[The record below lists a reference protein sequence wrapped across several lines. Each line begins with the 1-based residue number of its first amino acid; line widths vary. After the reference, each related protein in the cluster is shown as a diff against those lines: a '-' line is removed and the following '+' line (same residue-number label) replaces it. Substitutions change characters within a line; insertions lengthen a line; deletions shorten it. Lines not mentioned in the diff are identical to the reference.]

1 MLEYKYK
8 VGNYVKFK
16 TKFTNSTNTFEERAG
31 TVAKITGFA
40 PPYTEPHYYI
50 NGSKDE
56 VFPETAFE
64 RLAKMA
70 DLRAAA
76 GGDLEGAT
84 ILYMSLNS

>member
-1 MLEYKYK
+1 MLDYKYK

-16 TKFTNSTNTFEERAG
+16 TKFPNLTCELKKRAG

-40 PPYTEPHYYI
+40 PPYDEPHYYI

-56 VFPETAFE
+56 IFPETAFE

-70 DLRAAA
+70 DLRAEA
-76 GGDLEGAT
+76 GGDPEVAT
-84 ILYMSLNS
+84 VLYMALNS

>member
-1 MLEYKYK
+1 MLDYKYK

-16 TKFTNSTNTFEERAG
+16 SSISELKERAG

-50 NGSKDE
+50 NGAKDE
-56 VFPETAFE
+56 VFPEAVFE
-64 RLAKMA
+64 RLATMA
-70 DLRAAA
+70 DLRAEA
-76 GGDLEGAT
+76 GGDPEAAT

>member
-1 MLEYKYK
+1 MFDHKYK

-16 TKFTNSTNTFEERAG
+16 STSELKERAG

-40 PPYTEPHYYI
+40 PPYNEPHYYI

-56 VFPETAFE
+56 VFPEAVFE

-76 GGDLEGAT
+76 GGDPEGAT
-84 ILYMSLNS
+84 ILYMALNS

>member
-16 TKFTNSTNTFEERAG
+16 NSTSELQERAG

-40 PPYTEPHYYI
+40 PSYDEPHYYI

-56 VFPETAFE
+56 VFPETVFE

-70 DLRAAA
+70 DLRAEA
-76 GGDLEGAT
+76 GGDPEVAT
-84 ILYMSLNS
+84 ILYMALNS

>member
-16 TKFTNSTNTFEERAG
+16 TKFTKPTSELKERAG

-50 NGSKDE
+50 NGAKDE
-56 VFPETAFE
+56 VFPEAVFE
-64 RLAKMA
+64 RLATMA
-70 DLRAAA
+70 DLRAEA
-76 GGDLEGAT
+76 GGDPEAAT